1 MASKGGIRLS
11 ESRLGPICLH
21 TRLFLG
27 CLGLGLCQRAFPP
40 VLPQQ
45 AHPCTPAATVG
56 ISQPL
61 EATTNLISAHAPRR
75 GPKEHPTAWQGPIQ
89 GCSFPVCSSAAF
101 LGVSEHSDQLVAMPC
116 WLLKIIGHPYP
127 FPILLGTIYT
137 FNLELQETMS
147 ITLVLQPNSRF
158 FYLNSPL
165 LHHVSKW
172 HENTSPPH

>member
-27 CLGLGLCQRAFPP
+27 CLGLGLSRRAFPQ

-56 ISQPL
+56 ILQPL
-61 EATTNLISAHAPRR
+61 EATTNLISARAPRR

-89 GCSFPVCSSAAF
+89 GCSFLVCSSAAF
-101 LGVSEHSDQLVAMPC
+101 LGISEHSDQLMAMPC
-116 WLLKIIGHPYP
+116 WLLKIIGHPCP
-127 FPILLGTIYT
+127 FPILPGYIYIYIYIYVY
-137 FNLELQETMS
+137 MY
-147 ITLVLQPNSRF
+147 VLTWSFRIP
-158 FYLNSPL
+158 
-165 LHHVSKW
+165 
-172 HENTSPPH
+172 